1 MLSPCPWAHV
11 PYCTGENDS
20 LTCTQSKKIF
30 VLSKFLWRLLCWEL
44 KLHPYTR
51 NKQTVLRLIRSYQL
65 SQWLMGIVA
74 QSIQLPQSILFMN
87 SRKSGANKMAGTLK
101 SVLTYQVVNL
111 RIFNILKI
119 INFYFFYNLQLTFSE
134 SKFWV
139 SISFELE
146 DNLFK
151 IW

>member
-1 MLSPCPWAHV
+1 
-11 PYCTGENDS
+11 
-20 LTCTQSKKIF
+20 
-30 VLSKFLWRLLCWEL
+30 
-44 KLHPYTR
+44 
-51 NKQTVLRLIRSYQL
+51 
-65 SQWLMGIVA
+65 
-74 QSIQLPQSILFMN
+74 
-87 SRKSGANKMAGTLK
+87 MAGTLK
-101 SVLTYQVVNL
+101 SVLTYQVVDL

-119 INFYFFYNLQLTFSE
+119 INFYFFSNLQLTFSE